1 VLALVPWG
9 ARGLYE
15 APAIGHMAYPP
26 TMGSEPPRAIE
37 HTAVIR
43 LGGLRAPFAV
53 VGGVLG
59 CQRVRNYVGEEVDV

>member
-1 VLALVPWG
+1 
-9 ARGLYE
+9 
-15 APAIGHMAYPP
+15 
-26 TMGSEPPRAIE
+26 MGSEPPRAIE